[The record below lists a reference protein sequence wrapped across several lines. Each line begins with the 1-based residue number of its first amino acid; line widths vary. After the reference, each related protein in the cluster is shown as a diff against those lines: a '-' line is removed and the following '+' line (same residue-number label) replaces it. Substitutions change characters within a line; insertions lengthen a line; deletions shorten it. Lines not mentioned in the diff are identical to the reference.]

1 MKSKK
6 KYLIYFDLIYSD
18 NIKNLIGTN
27 RLIYTFKNEKRS
39 KNLQRLSKSV
49 TIVGR
54 FKRLSSK
61 SKRSIRKS
69 SKVKL
74 NQIKAKLGGNESVD
88 QKIKIKNII
97 LFLTYEKKVLIFFRD
112 YSLLLSEDRA
122 NY

>member
-112 YSLLLSEDRA
+112 FSLLLSEDRA